1 MFRKY
6 HKVPEGTKG
15 ALIYHKQVV
24 VSPGTGVGRALC
36 EAYLPSVGIRGYLW
50 RRVTRSAL
58 YYIQAVRVTVS
69 PI

>member
-24 VSPGTGVGRALC
+24 VSPDTGVGRALSEGSC
-36 EAYLPSVGIRGYLW
+36 GGR
-50 RRVTRSAL
+50 
-58 YYIQAVRVTVS
+58 
-69 PI
+69 